1 VELAPQLTFLGQ
13 DCGLPERR
21 CAGLDATKLTMRVS
35 DYRITGYQLEAA
47 LNKHGIVCEKATAH
61 TLTLLATFQLTDTAV
76 AETARAIAGVLSTV
90 PLRRHPLPRSTDPFA
105 TMRSAPRLSPTAVSR
120 AARQR
125 ARPVPLSEAVGMV
138 CAELIEV
145 YPPGIPILSEGF
157 EITAESIDFLR
168 HAAAAGARIVARDQE
183 LDTVLVIEPGDLN
196 RSPGLDGR
204 EPRVE
209 REVMECAVA

>member
-1 VELAPQLTFLGQ
+1 
-13 DCGLPERR
+13 
-21 CAGLDATKLTMRVS
+21 
-35 DYRITGYQLEAA
+35 
-47 LNKHGIVCEKATAH
+47 
-61 TLTLLATFQLTDTAV
+61 
-76 AETARAIAGVLSTV
+76 
-90 PLRRHPLPRSTDPFA
+90 
-105 TMRSAPRLSPTAVSR
+105 
-120 AARQR
+120 
-125 ARPVPLSEAVGMV
+125 MV

-196 RSPGLDGR
+196 RSPGLER